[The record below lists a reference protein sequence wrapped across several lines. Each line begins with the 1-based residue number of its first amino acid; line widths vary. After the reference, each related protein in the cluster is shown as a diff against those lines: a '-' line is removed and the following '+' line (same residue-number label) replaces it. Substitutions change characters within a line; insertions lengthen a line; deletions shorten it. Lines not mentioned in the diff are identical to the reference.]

1 MSRRALFHV
10 QHLLGIGHVM
20 RVAQVARE
28 TAALGLEVTVLSG
41 GGGLGL
47 DWGGAAVLELP
58 RARARDGSF
67 EVLVDEANRPLDAAF
82 HERRRALVLEAFER
96 VRPHVVLMESY
107 PFGRRAFRGELDRL
121 IAAAQARRPRVPILV
136 SIRDILVAKS
146 NPARY
151 AEIAERIRRDIDAVL
166 VHGDRRLVGLEAS
179 FPAADEIADKLRY
192 TGYVTGPRRAE
203 TETGAS
209 DVGRGEVL
217 VSAGG
222 GAVGAPLLRAA
233 LEARP
238 LTLERNRTWRLIA
251 GPNLPQ
257 ADYED
262 IARGL
267 STGVILERFRSDF
280 QNLLRNCHVSLS
292 QAGYNT
298 ILDVLQAGTRAV
310 VVPFATG
317 GETEQA
323 LRARI
328 LAERGLVHVM
338 DAEALG
344 RPEGGAMLARAIER
358 ALEAPLPVLG
368 PLALDGARRAAE
380 TLAEFAAMHQNLG
393 R

>member
-1 MSRRALFHV
+1 VALRALFHV

-28 TAALGLEVTVLSG
+28 AVALGLDVTVLSG
-41 GGGLGL
+41 GGRLGL
-47 DWGGAAVLELP
+47 DWGGAEVRELP
-58 RARARDGSF
+58 SARARDGSF
-67 EVLVDEANRPLDAAF
+67 KVLVDEADRPLDAAF
-82 HERRRALVLEAFER
+82 HERRRALVLETFER
-96 VRPHVVLMESY
+96 VHPDVVMMESY
-107 PFGRRAFRGELDRL
+107 PFGRRAFRGELDPL
-121 IAAAQARRPRVPILV
+121 IAAARSRRPRAPVLV

-166 VHGDRRLVGLEAS
+166 VHGDPRLVGLDAS
-179 FPAADEIADKLRY
+179 FPAAPAIADKLRY
-192 TGYVTGPRRAE
+192 TGYVTDPRSEKAV
-203 TETGAS
+203 TNQS
-209 DVGRGEVL
+209 DIGRGEIL

-233 LEARP
+233 LQARP
-238 LTLERNRTWRLIA
+238 LTSVQDRTWRLIA

-257 ADYED
+257 ADYD
-262 IARGL
+262 DLARKL

-298 ILDVLQAGTRAV
+298 ILVVLQAGARAV

-328 LAERGLVHVM
+328 LAERGLVHVV
-338 DAEALG
+338 DAQALMG
-344 RPEGGAMLARAIER
+344 LEGAEMLARAIER
-358 ALEAPLPVLG
+358 ALVAPQPVLG

-380 TLAEFAAMHQNLG
+380 AVMDFARQGLG
-393 R
+393 P